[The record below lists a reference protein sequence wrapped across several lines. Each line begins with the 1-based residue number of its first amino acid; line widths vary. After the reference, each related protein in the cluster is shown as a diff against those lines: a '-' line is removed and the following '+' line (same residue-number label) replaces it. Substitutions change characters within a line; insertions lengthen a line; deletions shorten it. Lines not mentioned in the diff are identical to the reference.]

1 MDLLFDLEAVQ
12 KGVDA
17 YDRMVPDTVLIL
29 EAVKA
34 LTDGI
39 EQKTW
44 SGDGREAFQ
53 MALEIWKKRTEV
65 VLADMK
71 KTQESLVEYA
81 ANKALDLKET
91 CESFGEVFD

>member
-12 KGVDA
+12 KAVDS
-17 YDRMVPDTVLIL
+17 YDRLIPDTVRIL
-29 EAVKA
+29 ETVKA
-34 LTDGI
+34 LTDDI

-53 MALEIWKKRTEV
+53 KALEIWKKRTEV
-65 VLADMK
+65 VQADMK
-71 KTQESLVEYA
+71 KTRESLVEYA
-81 ANKALDLKET
+81 ANKALDLKVT